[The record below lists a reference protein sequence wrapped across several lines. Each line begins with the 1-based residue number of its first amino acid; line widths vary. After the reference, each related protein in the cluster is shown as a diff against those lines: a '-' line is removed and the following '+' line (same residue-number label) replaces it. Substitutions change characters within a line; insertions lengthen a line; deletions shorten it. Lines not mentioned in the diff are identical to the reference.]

1 VAVVKPGVC
10 LAAAFAVLFGVN
22 LSRGQLIA
30 EDSPAQPFRWTVTVS
45 PATASPGDT
54 VWVSARLDIDDRHF
68 VYAERTDV
76 RVPPELGFRVGR
88 TLAPSPYTAF
98 DRFEGKPVPKL
109 KGRFE
114 FRTPLFLTQT
124 ANPGR
129 LTIPVEVRTQG
140 CSEEMCFFPSRQVLA
155 TAITVVPRAG
165 TASRAPQ
172 EIVPSSPKPAKY
184 AAPVAQAGDSAS
196 RPAWN
201 EGFNLGSL
209 LAERGFLFALGLIFL
224 GGVLTS
230 FTPCVYPLIPITVSF
245 FASRGSGGAKNPRLR
260 GPLLSAVFVLGMA
273 TMYSLLGVLA
283 AATGAVFGAVMANP
297 VVIGAVALLFAA
309 FALSMFGAFEIALP
323 VSLQTRLSAIGG
335 AGGLTGVF
343 AAGLVAGIVA
353 APCTGPVLG
362 AVLTYVAT
370 TGNTPFGFVALFV
383 YALGMGLLFVVIG
396 TFSSSLM
403 PKPGP
408 WLEKIKSVFGIAML
422 AMAVYFLRGIFLTP
436 RSPELSGPLGI
447 ALSLA
452 LTFLGLLVGAVH
464 LRFRAGFDREGNP
477 ETPPTMWE
485 RSRKAA
491 GIILCVAGIYG
502 VVLVVTA
509 APAKE
514 AATANSVSWE
524 SDEASAVARAR
535 EQRKP
540 VLIDA
545 YAEWCVA
552 CRELDAIT
560 FADPRV
566 QQRLRSYVTVKLDF
580 TATTP
585 ETQKL
590 RQKYGIV
597 GLPTVLVLDENGV
610 EEKEKRLVG
619 FEPPDKFLKRL
630 DRSYP

>member
-1 VAVVKPGVC
+1 V
-10 LAAAFAVLFGVN
+10 
-22 LSRGQLIA
+22 
-30 EDSPAQPFRWTVTVS
+30 
-45 PATASPGDT
+45 
-54 VWVSARLDIDDRHF
+54 
-68 VYAERTDV
+68 
-76 RVPPELGFRVGR
+76 
-88 TLAPSPYTAF
+88 
-98 DRFEGKPVPKL
+98 
-109 KGRFE
+109 
-114 FRTPLFLTQT
+114 
-124 ANPGR
+124 
-129 LTIPVEVRTQG
+129 
-140 CSEEMCFFPSRQVLA
+140 
-155 TAITVVPRAG
+155 
-165 TASRAPQ
+165 
-172 EIVPSSPKPAKY
+172 
-184 AAPVAQAGDSAS
+184 
-196 RPAWN
+196 
-201 EGFNLGSL
+201 
-209 LAERGFLFALGLIFL
+209 FALGLIFL
-224 GGVLTS
+224 GGILTS

-245 FASRGSGGAKNPRLR
+245 FASRGIAGGRKSRVRVL
-260 GPLLSAVFVLGMA
+260 LLSVVFVLGMA

-283 AATGAVFGAVMANP
+283 AATGSVFGAVMANP
-297 VVIGAVALLFAA
+297 VVIGVVALLFVA
-309 FALSMFGAFEIALP
+309 FAFSMFGAFEITLP
-323 VSLQTRLSAIGG
+323 VSLQTRLSTIGG
-335 AGGLTGVF
+335 AGGFTGVF

-370 TGNTPFGFVALFV
+370 TGDTPFGFVALFV
-383 YALGMGLLFVVIG
+383 FALGMGLLFVAIG

-408 WLEKIKSVFGIAML
+408 WLEKTKSVFGIVML
-422 AMAVYFLRGIFLTP
+422 VMAVYFLRGIFPLFQTLG
-436 RSPELSGPLGI
+436 LSGLHGAAI
-447 ALSLA
+447 SLV
-452 LTFLGLLVGAVH
+452 LTLLGLLAGAVH

-477 ETPPTMWE
+477 EAPPTIWE
-485 RSRKAA
+485 RSRKTA

-502 VVLVVTA
+502 IVLVATSA
-509 APAKE
+509 SSKE
-514 AATANSVSWE
+514 AATANGVTWE
-524 SDEASAVARAR
+524 SDEASAVTRAI

-545 YAEWCVA
+545 YADWCVA

-566 QQRLRSYVTVKLDF
+566 QRRLRSFVTVKLDF

>member
-1 VAVVKPGVC
+1 VAVVKPGAR
-10 LAAAFAVLFGVN
+10 LAVAFAVLIGVN

-30 EDSPAQPFRWTVTVS
+30 DDPPAQPFRWTVTVS
-45 PATASPGDT
+45 PATARAGDT
-54 VWVSARLDIDDRHF
+54 VWVSSRLDIDDRHF
-68 VYAERTDV
+68 VYAERTSV
-76 RVPPELGFRVGR
+76 RVPSKPEFSVGG

-98 DRFEGKPVPKL
+98 DRFEGKPVPKF
-109 KGRFE
+109 KGRIE
-114 FRTPLFLTQT
+114 FRTPLFLART
-124 ANPGR
+124 ANPVR
-129 LTIPVEVRTQG
+129 LTIPVEVRAQA
-140 CSEEMCFFPSRQVLA
+140 CSEEMCFFPSQQVISA
-155 TAITVVPRAG
+155 AITVAPRTEEALQMPRDVGSARLDSAG
-165 TASRAPQ
+165 EAALTAHAP
-172 EIVPSSPKPAKY
+172 
-184 AAPVAQAGDSAS
+184 DSAS
-196 RPAWN
+196 RPGSS

-209 LAERGFLFALGLIFL
+209 LAERGFAFAFGLIFL

-245 FASRGSGGAKNPRLR
+245 FASRGGAGGKKSRLR
-260 GPLLSAVFVLGMA
+260 GLLLSVVFVLGMA

-283 AATGAVFGAVMANP
+283 AATGSVFGAVMANP
-297 VVIGAVALLFAA
+297 VVIGAVALLFVA
-309 FALSMFGAFEIALP
+309 FAFSMFGAFEITLP
-323 VSLQTRLSAIGG
+323 VSLQTRLSTIGG

-383 YALGMGLLFVVIG
+383 FALGMGLLFVAIG

-408 WLEKIKSVFGIAML
+408 WLEKIKSVFGIVML
-422 AMAVYFLRGIFLTP
+422 VMALYFLGGVFPPLQTLW
-436 RSPELSGPLGI
+436 LSGLRGVAI
-447 ALSLA
+447 SLV
-452 LTFLGLLVGAVH
+452 LTFLGLLTGAVH
-464 LRFRAGFDREGNP
+464 LRFHAGFDREGNP
-477 ETPPTMWE
+477 EAPPTIWE

-502 VVLVVTA
+502 VVLTA
-509 APAKE
+509 TSPPAKE
-514 AATANSVSWE
+514 AATANGVTWE
-524 SDEASAVARAR
+524 SDEASALARAI

-540 VLIDA
+540 ILIDA

-566 QQRLRSYVTVKLDF
+566 QQRLRSFVTLKLDF
-580 TATTP
+580 TAITP